1 MVMRKF
7 LKLSVPVLM
16 MIILLFSCVST
27 DIPSAVSSGSPDG
40 DGSVNDRDLQRED
53 RIVVSGAID
62 FRNPEYKHLLKT
74 PPMKGMP
81 VFFVAVSRMYNRE
94 DEYEMGRR
102 LLARQ
107 AALFRN
113 AYVRGKS
120 LTVSNSRYEGSREV
134 VDVDYDESSLASLYD
149 RIRIVEYYEDNN
161 GSYMQGVLKGV
172 TLPEFRVP
180 KDSNSEIPPWF
191 TRIPEYTGYLTA
203 VGVSQRQMYFFK
215 SLLESEEQ
223 TLLNMARQLN
233 IGVSKERAD
242 IEVEGLGS
250 AHQQTSLEE
259 VETTVKGFYI
269 LDRRISRDGNIFYT
283 LAVCPVK

>member
-1 MVMRKF
+1 MRKI
-7 LKLSVPVLM
+7 LKLSVPGAVLVL
-16 MIILLFSCVST
+16 LLFSCVST
-27 DIPSAVSSGSPDG
+27 DTPSAASSGSSGG
-40 DGSVNDRDLQRED
+40 DRTGSDRDLQRED
-53 RIVVSGAID
+53 RIVVPGAID
-62 FRNPEYKHLLKT
+62 FRKSEYKHLLRTT
-74 PPMKGMP
+74 PLNGMP
-81 VFFVAVSRMYNRE
+81 VFFVAVSRMYDRE

-134 VDVDYDESSLASLYD
+134 VDVDYDESSLASLYE
-149 RIRIVEYYEDNN
+149 RIRVVEYYEDNN
-161 GSYMQGVLKGV
+161 GSYMQGVLTGV

-180 KDSNSEIPPWF
+180 RDGSSETPSWF
-191 TRIPEYTGYLTA
+191 TSIPEYSGYLTA

-233 IGVSKERAD
+233 VGVSKERAD
-242 IEVEGLGS
+242 IEVEGMGS

-259 VETTVKGFYI
+259 VETVVKGFYI